1 MCIRDSPQ
9 VVQSIH
15 GAYLDAG
22 VDLLKSNTFGAN
34 RLKLQE
40 QTVPVIEAGVRL
52 ARQAL
57 AQAGREGYVAM
68 DIGPTGKLLQP
79 LGDLSF
85 AGAYDLFAEM
95 ARACLLYTSCLLSVP
110 PVV

>member
-1 MCIRDSPQ
+1 MESGPIPRWFRP
-9 VVQSIH
+9 IH

-85 AGAYDLFAEM
+85 AGAMSRFGEMVRAGEM
-95 ARACLLYTSCLLSVP
+95 ALGRTSC
-110 PVV
+110 